1 MCSICWQ
8 TPCHPQCPNAP
19 EEMPKFTC
27 SICGYG
33 IYMGD
38 KYAEC
43 PDGEICEH
51 CLDDMTT
58 TELLRVFGEDL
69 KTCD

>member
-1 MCSICWQ
+1 
-8 TPCHPQCPNAP
+8 
-19 EEMPKFTC
+19 
-27 SICGYG
+27 
-33 IYMGD
+33 MGD